1 MKKKVN
7 LMARKSKKTFSRKA
21 RTGFAAAPTDSF
33 RNFNDY
39 IRVDVDKKDVIAKIK
54 GYLKITLSKSD
65 AALANQA
72 PDWAF
77 SGLPLLA
84 STIAWKEMDNE
95 FPSWW
100 DAEKVLS
107 KHVRELVQR
116 GKRKLAEAENKDE
129 SVDIPRKSIQEIVQ
143 ERTSEFIGGIDV
155 VIDNWDTMI
164 DDKSFSIYDELKKID
179 APYNMAKTVYEYY
192 TPQLKE
198 MQELINN
205 KSEDLVEAYSHM
217 SVRDR
222 KQFAKFLE
230 QIVSDADKFMT
241 AKKATRKARKP
252 KVKTADK
259 QVEKVKYLKDSNE
272 FKIASINPSSV
283 IGAMRVY
290 VFNVKYKALTELV
303 CQQRGGFTV
312 KGTTLQGIDVEQS
325 RSTKLRKPELFL
337 PIVLSK
343 TPKQIDKEWGN
354 LTTKTN
360 DGNGRLNSDT
370 IILRAINK

>member
-1 MKKKVN
+1 
-7 LMARKSKKTFSRKA
+7 MARKSKKTFTRKA

-65 AALANQA
+65 VAIANQA

-107 KHVRELVQR
+107 KHVKELVQR

-129 SVDIPRKSIQEIVQ
+129 TVDIPRKSIQEIVQ

-179 APYNMAKTVYEYY
+179 APYNMAKAVYEYY
-192 TPQLKE
+192 MPQLKE

-360 DGNGRLNSDT
+360 DANGRLNSDT